1 MWDDGKP
8 ERDRAT
14 SLETAGLLALAA
26 QEGEGEIESV
36 DLTPPVLGDS
46 ALAAGEEGL
55 LQLVQRGIFGLML
68 SIGQR
73 MQASPNFGVVPSQS
87 L

>member
-1 MWDDGKP
+1 MQPALLASALPSPSCQLGLLMWDDGKP
-8 ERDRAT
+8 ERDLAT

-46 ALAAGEEGL
+46 ALADGRARGE
-55 LQLVQRGIFGLML
+55 
-68 SIGQR
+68 
-73 MQASPNFGVVPSQS
+73 
-87 L
+87 